1 MNDVQLAYN
10 AFAELIADYQSHS
23 GPVDMASTASVGYTY
38 EDGSS
43 GTIRRTGVVY
53 PDGRAIA
60 YQYAA
65 GKDDAFNRVTAIAD
79 GPSASA
85 PLLVQYARLGLDR
98 FVQADYPQ
106 PALRCDLAFGT
117 GPDPYAGLDQFGRIV
132 DQRWWNTSTGQDVDR
147 IQHGY
152 DLEGNRLWRQNPVAA
167 AMGVGM
173 DELYSSTG

>member
-1 MNDVQLAYN
+1 MDWLT
-10 AFAELIADYQSHS
+10 S
-23 GPVDMASTASVGYTY
+23 PSVGYTY

-60 YQYAA
+60 HQYAA

-85 PLLVQYARLGLDR
+85 PLLAQYARLGLEPVR
-98 FVQADYPQ
+98 SGRLPAA
-106 PALRCDLAFGT
+106 ALRCDLAFGT
-117 GPDPYAGLDQFGRIV
+117 GPDPYAGLDQFGRII
-132 DQRWWNTSTGQDVDR
+132 DLRWWNPSSGQDVDR

-152 DLEGNRLWRQNPVAA
+152 DLRAIVCGGRTRWRPRWA
-167 AMGVGM
+167 
-173 DELYSSTG
+173 STWTSFIATTG